1 MKVGRS
7 MDRVLINKESIYFR
21 FIVTAVIATVGGLLF
36 NLLHIP
42 MPWLLGPLTGVILGT
57 KFLQIE
63 LYWPVALRDVSMII
77 IGYAIGLSFTGTAL
91 KQIYE
96 QLPSIVLM
104 TVLLLLLCALI
115 ALFISKMSGID
126 YPTILTGS
134 IPGGLSQMVTLAEEM
149 KTIDLSVVMYLQIS
163 RVMMIIFLVP
173 FFVFH
178 PLFGADQASF
188 NTEFIQPD
196 VGHWNELFPN
206 ILLFAAVS
214 VLCAFLGQKINMPTA
229 FLVGPILG
237 TAILNNV
244 GVSGPILP
252 SSILDL
258 SQCMIAGYIGMIM
271 KSGSSQGKG
280 KMLFFSILSG
290 SLLLIGSFG
299 LTYIL
304 MFMHDYSFQ
313 TSYLS
318 LAPGGMDQ
326 MGIMAHEVGADLAL
340 VVGYQLFRLFF
351 IFFIVPPLLKVLFKR
366 LLRKSKV

>member
-1 MKVGRS
+1 MRRIK
-7 MDRVLINKESIYFR
+7 MNKESVVLR
-21 FIVTAVIATVGGLLF
+21 FIVTMVIAAVGGFVF
-36 NLLHIP
+36 NVLHIP
-42 MPWLLGPLTGVILGT
+42 MPWLLGPLTGVVLGT
-57 KFLQIE
+57 KFLPIE
-63 LYWPVALRDVSMII
+63 LYWPVALRDISMII
-77 IGYAIGLSFTGTAL
+77 IGYTIGLSFTRTAL
-91 KQIYE
+91 TQIYE

-104 TVLLLLLCALI
+104 TILLLLLCALI
-115 ALFISKMSGID
+115 ALLISKMSGID

-178 PLFGADQASF
+178 PLLGADQAGSH
-188 NTEFIQPD
+188 TEFIPSD
-196 VGHWNELFPN
+196 FGHWNELFPN
-206 ILLFAAVS
+206 ILLFAGVS
-214 VLCAFLGQKINMPTA
+214 VLCAFWGQKINMPTA

-244 GVSGPILP
+244 GVIGPMLP
-252 SSILDL
+252 ASVLDL
-258 SQCMIAGYIGMIM
+258 SQFMIAGYIGMMM

-280 KMLFFSILSG
+280 KMLFFSIFSG

-304 MFMHDYSFQ
+304 MLMHGYSFQ

-351 IFFIVPPLLKVLFKR
+351 IFFIVPPLLQMIFKR
-366 LLRKSKV
+366 LF